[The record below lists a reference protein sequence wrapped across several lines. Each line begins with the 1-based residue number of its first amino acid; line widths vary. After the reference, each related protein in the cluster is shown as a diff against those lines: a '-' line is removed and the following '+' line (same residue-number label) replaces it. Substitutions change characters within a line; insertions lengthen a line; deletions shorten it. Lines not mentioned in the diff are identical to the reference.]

1 MSEQLPVVEEGTST
15 LRRMALVAVVL
26 MIVGATIA
34 TVGIMLAFSVP
45 VGLVVLGTLVLGG
58 GILLGL
64 TS

>member
-1 MSEQLPVVEEGTST
+1 MSEQLPVLEEDTST
-15 LRRMALVAVVL
+15 LRRTALVAVVL